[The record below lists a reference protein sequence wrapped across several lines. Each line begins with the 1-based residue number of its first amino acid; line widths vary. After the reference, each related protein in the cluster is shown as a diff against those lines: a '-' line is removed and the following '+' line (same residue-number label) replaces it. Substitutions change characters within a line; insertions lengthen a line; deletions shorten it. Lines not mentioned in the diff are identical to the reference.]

1 MTPRLPAALLALAV
15 ASALACP
22 TPATAAAATAPANAS
37 ASAQAQIDALE
48 ARVRALESQ
57 LSAVLQAQG
66 RSAEAAAP
74 APPAASAADTARAAG
89 ATPPADDAAA
99 RADALL
105 ADDAP
110 ADSTTP
116 ASHPTPA
123 APLPGDTAAAA
134 EAVATTTSVEAT
146 DSGAA
151 AQGANGNA
159 FNPAISIVL
168 NGSYSGHTLDPDAY
182 WRSGFPLVGEGVP
195 SARGFS
201 LGESEISFAANIDD
215 KFFGQ
220 LTVAMGGEDGGTEVG
235 VEEAFVETTA
245 LPNNLSLRA
254 GRFFSNVGYLNS
266 HHAHTDKFFD
276 RPLPYQA
283 FLGNQYGDDGV
294 QLRWVAPTDL
304 FLELGGELFRGE
316 NFPAG
321 GAANGGNGV
330 RTLFAHVGGDISDE
344 SSWLAGVSEIDAR
357 ADGAEDGFSGDTRL
371 LIADATWKWA
381 PGGNFKDGGVTLRG
395 EYFQE
400 DRDGAWTDPNDADH
414 VLPWNG
420 KRDGAYAEAVWR
432 INRRWEAGYRYDWLS
447 GLDAGPFGADV
458 DPVRHTIALT
468 WLNSEFSLLRLQ
480 LSHDRPNGDDSDDA
494 FTLQYQFNL
503 GAHGAHKF

>member
-1 MTPRLPAALLALAV
+1 V
-15 ASALACP
+15 
-22 TPATAAAATAPANAS
+22 
-37 ASAQAQIDALE
+37 
-48 ARVRALESQ
+48 
-57 LSAVLQAQG
+57 
-66 RSAEAAAP
+66 
-74 APPAASAADTARAAG
+74 
-89 ATPPADDAAA
+89 
-99 RADALL
+99 
-105 ADDAP
+105 
-110 ADSTTP
+110 
-116 ASHPTPA
+116 
-123 APLPGDTAAAA
+123 
-134 EAVATTTSVEAT
+134 
-146 DSGAA
+146 
-151 AQGANGNA
+151 
-159 FNPAISIVL
+159 
-168 NGSYSGHTLDPDAY
+168 
-182 WRSGFPLVGEGVP
+182 RSGFPLVGEGAP

-220 LTVAMGGEDGGTEVG
+220 LTVALGGEDGGTEVG

-245 LPNNLSLRA
+245 LPHNLSVRA

-294 QLRWVAPTDL
+294 QLRWVAPTDV

-321 GAANGGNGV
+321 GAANGGNGT
-330 RTLFAHVGGDISDE
+330 RTLFAHVGGDIGGE
-344 SSWLAGVSEIDAR
+344 SSWLAGLSAIDAS

-400 DRDGAWTDPNDADH
+400 DRDGAWTDPEDATN

-480 LSHDRPNGDDSDDA
+480 LSHDRPNADDSDDA
-494 FTLQYQFNL
+494 VTLQYQFNL